1 MKHKHW
7 LRVWALLMTFGLV
20 AAACGDDDGDA
31 DAGDGGDTE
40 TAETTDESTETT
52 AADADGAED
61 DGATEDNSEGDGGG
75 TAAANLADVCP
86 ATMVIQTDWFPES
99 EHGALYHLVGDD
111 FAIDADAKRVSGS
124 MQLNGEDLGIDI
136 EIRAGGPAIG
146 TGNVAAEMYVDDE
159 ITMGYATTDGQILRF
174 EDTPLLSVMAPL
186 EQNPQIIYWDPETY
200 PEIATLADLG
210 EAGVT
215 INVFGG
221 GTFSDVFVAQGIW
234 EADQVDPS
242 YDGSPA
248 RFVAEGDIAQQGFA
262 SAEVWI
268 YKNQV
273 EEYGRD
279 LAFQTLNDA
288 GFPVYSQTLAI
299 RPDDL
304 ETLRPCLGVFIPI
317 VQQATVD
324 FYANP
329 DVTNGLIVETVA
341 EYDTFWTYPAELAD
355 FSVATQI
362 DLGLAGNGPDGTVG
376 NMEESRIQEIIDAL
390 TTAEMDF
397 PAEITPADIYTNE
410 FLDES
415 IGF

>member
-7 LRVWALLMTFGLV
+7 LRVLALLMAFGLV
-20 AAACGDDDGDA
+20 AAACGSDDDDA
-31 DAGDGGDTE
+31 ESTDTE
-40 TAETTDESTETT
+40 ETTGDDSSETT
-52 AADADGAED
+52 AAEEEDGDAMEEEDGDAMED
-61 DGATEDNSEGDGGG
+61 EDGGE

-99 EHGALYHLVGDD
+99 EHGALYHLIGDD

-136 EIRAGGPAIG
+136 EVRAGGPAIG
-146 TGNVAAEMYVDDE
+146 TGNVAAEMYVDDD

-200 PEIATLADLG
+200 PEIETLADLG

-234 EADQVDPS
+234 QEDQVDPS

-304 ETLRPCLGVFIPI
+304 ETLSPCLEVFIPI

-329 DVTNGLIVETVA
+329 DVTNALIVETVA

-355 FSVATQI
+355 FSVATQVE
-362 DLGLAGNGPDGTVG
+362 LGLAGNGPDSTVG
-376 NMEESRIQEIIDAL
+376 NMEEARIQTIIDAL
-390 TTAEMDF
+390 SAAEMDF
-397 PAEITPADIYTNE
+397 PADITPADIFTNE

>member
-1 MKHKHW
+1 M
-7 LRVWALLMTFGLV
+7 
-20 AAACGDDDGDA
+20 
-31 DAGDGGDTE
+31 
-40 TAETTDESTETT
+40 
-52 AADADGAED
+52 
-61 DGATEDNSEGDGGG
+61 
-75 TAAANLADVCP
+75 AAANLADVCP

-111 FAIDADAKRVSGS
+111 FAIDAGAKRVSGS

-146 TGNVAAEMYVDDE
+146 TGNVAAEMYVDDD
-159 ITMGYATTDGQILRF
+159 ITMGYATTDGQILRS

-200 PEIATLADLG
+200 PEFETLADLG

-234 EADQVDPS
+234 QADQVDPS

-273 EEYGRD
+273 DEYGRD
-279 LAFQTLNDA
+279 LVFQTLSDA

-304 ETLRPCLGVFIPI
+304 ETLRPCLEVFIPI

-324 FYANP
+324 FYANA
-329 DVTNGLIVETVA
+329 DVTNALIVETVA

-355 FSVATQI
+355 FSVATQVE
-362 DLGLAGNGPDGTVG
+362 LGFAANGPDSTVG
-376 NMEESRIQEIIDAL
+376 NMVESRIQEIIDAL
-390 TTAEMDF
+390 AAAEMDF
-397 PAEITPADIYTNE
+397 PADITPADIFTNE
-410 FLDES
+410 FIDDS

>member
-1 MKHKHW
+1 MTHRNW
-7 LRVWALLMTFGLV
+7 LKVLALLMAFGLV
-20 AAACGDDDGDA
+20 AAACGDDDD
-31 DAGDGGDTE
+31 DAGTE
-40 TAETTDESTETT
+40 TEETSDDESTSSTT
-52 AADADGAED
+52 AESEGEAED
-61 DGATEDNSEGDGGG
+61 EDAMADEGEEGEM
-75 TAAANLADVCP
+75 AAANLADVCP

-111 FAIDADAKRVSGS
+111 FAIDAGAKRVSGS

-146 TGNVAAEMYVDDE
+146 TGNVAAEMYVDDD
-159 ITMGYATTDGQILRF
+159 ITMGYATTDGQILRS

-200 PEIATLADLG
+200 PEFETLADLG

-234 EADQVDPS
+234 QADQVDPS

-273 EEYGRD
+273 DEYGRD
-279 LAFQTLNDA
+279 LVFQTLSDA

-304 ETLRPCLGVFIPI
+304 ETLRPCLEVFIPI

-324 FYANP
+324 FYANA
-329 DVTNGLIVETVA
+329 DVTNALIVETVA

-355 FSVATQI
+355 FSVATQVE
-362 DLGLAGNGPDGTVG
+362 LGFAANGPDSTVG
-376 NMEESRIQEIIDAL
+376 NMVESRIQEIIDAL
-390 TTAEMDF
+390 AAAEMDF
-397 PAEITPADIYTNE
+397 PADITPADIFTNE
-410 FLDES
+410 FIDDS